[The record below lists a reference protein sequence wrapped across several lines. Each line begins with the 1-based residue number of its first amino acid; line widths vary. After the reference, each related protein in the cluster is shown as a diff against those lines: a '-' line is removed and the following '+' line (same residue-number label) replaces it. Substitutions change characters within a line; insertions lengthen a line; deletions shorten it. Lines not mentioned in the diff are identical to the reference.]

1 MVRLCPDTLQG
12 KRDKALLLLGFS
24 GAFRRSELVA
34 LEVADIAEEAA
45 GLKVIIR
52 KSKTDQDGLGQSV
65 AISRGEV
72 HCPVAA
78 LADYLQASGTTEG
91 PIFRPFNRWGSLRA
105 SALTPH
111 AVGEIVK
118 HYAGLAGFNPEEF
131 AGHSLRSGF
140 LTSAA
145 ENGANL
151 FKMMDVSRHK
161 SVDTVRGY
169 VRSAEAFKN
178 HAGAGLL

>member
-1 MVRLCPDTLQG
+1 MEATRWLKP
-12 KRDKALLLLGFS
+12 LG
-24 GAFRRSELVA
+24 
-34 LEVADIAEEAA
+34 
-45 GLKVIIR
+45 
-52 KSKTDQDGLGQSV
+52 
-65 AISRGEV
+65 
-72 HCPVAA
+72 
-78 LADYLQASGTTEG
+78 
-91 PIFRPFNRWGSLRA
+91 
-105 SALTPH
+105 
-111 AVGEIVK
+111 
-118 HYAGLAGFNPEEF
+118 NPAEF